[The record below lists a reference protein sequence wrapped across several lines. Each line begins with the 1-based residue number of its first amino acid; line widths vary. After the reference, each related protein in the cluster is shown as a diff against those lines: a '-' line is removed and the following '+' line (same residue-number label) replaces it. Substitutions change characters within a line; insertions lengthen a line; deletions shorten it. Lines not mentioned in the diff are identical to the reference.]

1 VLGKQVELRF
11 EPQPCVH
18 LPLPPCWEG
27 LLPLSSTFYTGLHP
41 ETAGGAPDTLVDK
54 EASVSSVSSPL
65 LSSPRDGLRTG
76 KGEKGGE
83 PPTSTCRVSS
93 NMGCL
98 ERRRPLIFTM
108 TNAGRS
114 KQLPTYAMECSE
126 CGITRDRSIGP
137 EFWHSLLA

>member
-1 VLGKQVELRF
+1 MLGKQVELRF

-65 LSSPRDGLRTG
+65 LLLPPRWSSDW
-76 KGEKGGE
+76 KGGE
-83 PPTSTCRVSS
+83 RGRAANLHLPSVVKYGVPREETPIDIYHDQ
-93 NMGCL
+93 
-98 ERRRPLIFTM
+98 RRALQAVAYLCDGMF
-108 TNAGRS
+108 
-114 KQLPTYAMECSE
+114 
-126 CGITRDRSIGP
+126 
-137 EFWHSLLA
+137 